1 MKAAKPQ
8 LQAHVS
14 TISSLV
20 AGAKVLPKLPFVVVL
35 LILGLVNP
43 LILDVGSLRLSS
55 YRIILL
61 VMFFPV
67 LFHFLSKKAGALRF
81 PDVCV
86 ILICAWSAVSFIVV
100 HGVAEATERTGIM
113 VVETLG
119 AYLMGR
125 CFIRGPEA
133 FYTFYKFLFIIAV
146 LVTPFAIYEAV
157 TGTNLFLELFGK
169 IGNVYGNTYKERRL
183 GLDRVQGPFAHPIH
197 WGVFF
202 GALVGVTYYV
212 LGYGLSAFNR
222 GTKTLFVTLIGAL
235 ALSSGPL
242 VALIAQVIFIVW
254 DKVLSKIKT
263 RWYIL
268 AGLSLL
274 AYFVVDLIST
284 RNPFAV
290 FISYAAFSEETAYN
304 RLIIWDHGTRSIM
317 NNPLFGVGY
326 GDWVRPDWMSPSVD
340 MFWILG
346 GLRHGVIVW
355 ALWFLLFFWIFL
367 KTAYAKITDK
377 KINAYRTGYLSSL
390 FGLFMAGWTVHYWD
404 ATLVFFMLVL
414 ASGIWM
420 TDAQYDF
427 GEAREEPENDGP
439 RGTRYSRFPQ
449 TKSRTCHQTAGK
461 AMSQARVKPSQ
472 TKGYL

>member
-1 MKAAKPQ
+1 MRAAEPQ
-8 LQAHVS
+8 LQARSSAV
-14 TISSLV
+14 SSLAARV
-20 AGAKVLPKLPFVVVL
+20 KTSSKLPFIVVL

-55 YRIILL
+55 YRVILL

-67 LFHFLSKKAGALRF
+67 LFYFLSKKAGAIRP
-81 PDVCV
+81 PDIFV
-86 ILICAWSAVSFIVV
+86 ILICTWSAISFIVV

-119 AYLMGR
+119 AYLVGR

-169 IGNVYGNTYKERRL
+169 IGHVYGNTYKERRL
-183 GLDRVQGPFAHPIH
+183 GLDRVQGPFVHPIH

-212 LGYGLSAFNR
+212 IGYGLSGFGRGIRTLYVAF
-222 GTKTLFVTLIGAL
+222 IGAL

-242 VALIAQVIFIVW
+242 MALVAQVIFIVW
-254 DKVLSKIKT
+254 DKMLSRVKA

-274 AYFVVDLIST
+274 AYFVVDILST
-284 RNPFAV
+284 RSPFAV

-304 RLIIWDHGTRSIM
+304 RLMIWDHGTRSIM
-317 NNPLFGVGY
+317 HNPLFGVGY
-326 GDWVRPDWMSPSVD
+326 GDWVRPHWMSPSVD

-346 GLRHGVIVW
+346 GLRHGIIVW
-355 ALWFLLFFWIFL
+355 ALWFLLFFWIFFT
-367 KTAYAKITDK
+367 TASAKIADK
-377 KINAYRTGYLSSL
+377 KIAAYRTGYLSSL

-414 ASGIWM
+414 SSGLWM
-420 TDAQYDF
+420 TDEKSNFEDT
-427 GEAREEPENDGP
+427 GTEPESNTP
-439 RGTRYSRFPQ
+439 RGIRYSRFPH
-449 TKSRTCHQTAGK
+449 TKIRTGTRPAK
-461 AMSQARVKPSQ
+461 EA
-472 TKGYL
+472 TL